1 MIAVA
6 SAFYTPDPSTEDL
19 AAFGLSAD
27 DYTEEE
33 QTVEV
38 WPDCWAAFGV
48 FRAMATQWRTG
59 VGGITGLDYNVLP
72 WLMKMEGIDD
82 EAAALND
89 VRIME
94 RAALDL
100 IHSKGA

>member
-1 MIAVA
+1 M
-6 SAFYTPDPSTEDL
+6 
-19 AAFGLSAD
+19 
-27 DYTEEE
+27 
-33 QTVEV
+33 
-38 WPDCWAAFGV
+38 
-48 FRAMATQWRTG
+48 FRSMSTQWRTG
-59 VGGITGLDYNVLP
+59 MGGITGLDYNVLP

-100 IHSKGA
+100 IHSKVAQ

>member
-1 MIAVA
+1 M
-6 SAFYTPDPSTEDL
+6 
-19 AAFGLSAD
+19 
-27 DYTEEE
+27 
-33 QTVEV
+33 
-38 WPDCWAAFGV
+38 

-72 WLMKMEGIDD
+72 WLMKIEGVDD

-89 VRIME
+89 VRVME